1 MRAPRTF
8 LVLALVTILGIAA
21 VPAQGASRVPAG
33 RQSFHGVTS
42 SGGQIDFVL
51 KRGRTGALK
60 LQGWSIFAPLTCDD
74 ATVIDDHGYGF
85 GFVPGVP
92 LDGRRLVLK
101 ADDISVR
108 YRVTGT
114 FHNHTASGKVTFRIP
129 AFASDGSPQT
139 CATGPIEWTA
149 EG

>member
-1 MRAPRTF
+1 MRFCRT
-8 LVLALVTILGIAA
+8 LIVGALVAIAGVAA
-21 VPAQGASRVPAG
+21 VPAHATSRVPAG
-33 RQSFHGVTS
+33 RQFFEGVTTN
-42 SGGQIDFVL
+42 GGQITFQI
-51 KRGRTGALK
+51 KRGRNGALR
-60 LQGWSIFAPLTCDD
+60 LEEWSIFAPLTCDD

>member
-1 MRAPRTF
+1 MRASRTF
-8 LVLALVTILGIAA
+8 LVLALVAIVGIAA
-21 VPAQGASRVPAG
+21 VPAHGAQRVPAG
-33 RQSFHGVTS
+33 RQSFTGVTS

-74 ATVIDDHGYGF
+74 AIVIDDHGYGF

>member
-1 MRAPRTF
+1 M
-8 LVLALVTILGIAA
+8 
-21 VPAQGASRVPAG
+21 
-33 RQSFHGVTS
+33 
-42 SGGQIDFVL
+42 L

-60 LQGWSIFAPLTCDD
+60 LEEWSIFAPLTCDD

-101 ADDISVR
+101 ADEISVR

-114 FHNHTASGKVTFRIP
+114 FLNHTASGRVTFRIP
-129 AFASDGSPQT
+129 AFTSDGSPQT

-149 EG
+149 EA